1 MEVTKHKSK
10 KTAATSTSQRIKIL
24 FNRLPRYVIIIA
36 VVFLV
41 SMTIS
46 CATKK
51 TSSDSENCCSRPGEY
66 SGYSEAIYADEYNV
80 SSQYIE
86 MRDGVKLAIDI
97 CRPVDSI
104 TGKVVEEPLPV
115 LWMHT
120 PYNRRYNGNYEDMT
134 VECYA
139 GMAAKLVKYGYVV
152 ATVDFRGLYG
162 SYGHNENYNRGEW
175 VGAARNDAY
184 DITEWLAV
192 QPWSDGNIGMWGC
205 SATGGSQMQA
215 ATTAPPHLKAMF
227 PMSFEFDVYD
237 FRVAGGM
244 SSSWRPWQKPDGVL
258 TPQQG
263 RDAMAAPVDGDTDST
278 LLKQAIAEH
287 EGNIENTGYVPYRD
301 SYSTTLTDED
311 AKQWWMHSSPSNYLE
326 EINASG
332 IAMYMAVNWD
342 EGNTK
347 PGPFLAMN
355 NFTVPR
361 KLIIGPGVHC
371 DWYTSIKVT
380 GFDILVEELRFF
392 DYWLKG
398 IDNGIMD
405 EDPVYYFTYNAPEG
419 LEWQSA
425 ASWPLPQE
433 KRVDF
438 YLGEGS
444 LSKTKLA
451 EPEKDVTTISYDFRP
466 NTTTKGALIYE
477 TEMLS
482 KDVQVTGHPTIDL
495 WVSSTASDGDFVATI
510 QDVAPDGTLTS
521 YNVQGQLRASM
532 RKLATPPYDKL
543 GLPYHSCNEN
553 DVTPLVPGE
562 PTELIFSI
570 LPISMVFKAGHKIQL
585 AISFAGRGTPHLD
598 PAPEVTIY
606 RDKNHQSVLTLPIID
621 L

>member
-1 MEVTKHKSK
+1 LK
-10 KTAATSTSQRIKIL
+10 L
-24 FNRLPRYVIIIA
+24 FKRNVFVITCVLITGLT
-36 VVFLV
+36 F
-41 SMTIS
+41 S
-46 CATKK
+46 CAYK
-51 TSSDSENCCSRPGEY
+51 TSSSDCENCISKPGEY
-66 SGYSEAIYADEYNV
+66 LGYSEPVYAEDYDL
-80 SSQYIE
+80 SSQYVK
-86 MRDGVKLAIDI
+86 MRDGTKLAIDI
-97 CRPVDSI
+97 CRPKDKTTREVID
-104 TGKVVEEPLPV
+104 EPLPV

-139 GMAAKLVKYGYVV
+139 GTAARLVKYGYVV
-152 ATVDFRGLYG
+152 ATVDYRGLYG
-162 SYGHNENYNRGEW
+162 SFGHNENFNRGQW
-175 VGAARNDAY
+175 ISAARTDAY

-192 QPWSDGNIGMWGC
+192 QAWSNGNIGMWGC

-244 SSSWRPWQKPDGVL
+244 SSSYRPWRQMDDGL
-258 TPQQG
+258 TAQQR
-263 RDAMAAPVDGDTDST
+263 RDMMAAPVDGDTDSM

-287 EGNIENTGYVPYRD
+287 EANIENTGFIPFRD
-301 SYSTTLTDED
+301 SYSTTLSDED
-311 AKQWWMHSSPSNYLE
+311 SKQWWMKSSPSNYLE

-361 KLIIGPGVHC
+361 KLIIGPGKHC
-371 DWYTSIKVT
+371 DWFTSIKMT
-380 GFDILVEELRFF
+380 GFDVLVEELRFF

-405 EDPVYYFTYNAPEG
+405 EDPVYYFTYNASEG
-419 LEWQSA
+419 EEWQSA
-425 ASWPLPQE
+425 KTWPLPEE
-433 KRVDF
+433 KRVEF

-444 LSKTKLA
+444 LSKTV
-451 EPEKDVTTISYDFRP
+451 PEESGKDIRTISYDFRP
-466 NTTTKGALIYE
+466 NTTSKGAIVYE
-477 TEMLS
+477 TEVL
-482 KDVQVTGHPTIDL
+482 KEDVQITGHPAISL

-521 YNVQGQLRASM
+521 YNVKGQLRASM
-532 RKLATPPYDKL
+532 RKLADPPYNKL
-543 GLPYHSCNEN
+543 GLPYHRCNET
-553 DVTPLVPGE
+553 DVSPLVQGE
-562 PTELIFSI
+562 PTQLEFSI
-570 LPISMVFKAGHKIQL
+570 LPISMVFKDGHKIQL
-585 AISFAGRGTPHLD
+585 AISFAGRSTPRLD

-606 RDKNHQSVLTLPIID
+606 RDKTHQSVLTLPIIE